1 MPRRRRTKITRTA
14 LPASDLESK
23 IMSML
28 RELKSCAKL
37 KGVAF
42 VFVGSFG
49 QEPNGSL
56 ARDRAASLKLACAN
70 S

>member
-42 VFVGSFG
+42 VFVGSFA
-49 QEPNGSL
+49 SH

>member
-42 VFVGSFG
+42 VFVGSVG
-49 QEPNGSL
+49 QEPNWF
-56 ARDRAASLKLACAN
+56 ARPATEPRL
-70 S
+70 

>member
-23 IMSML
+23 TMSML

-42 VFVGSFG
+42 VFVGSFR
-49 QEPNGSL
+49 QEPNWSH